1 MPQQRTLF
9 RRWRGAWRRWSLWT
23 LLVLLVISMLATM
36 VWLAGR
42 YEASQVQSRLERD
55 TADAVSD
62 IRVALTRNLQSL
74 QALHAGDPGQLAWE
88 VDASELLRNRRELV
102 RIEWRDTSLRVR
114 THAQSPY
121 RPVAWDARLREGN
134 QSDAAIACANARRLS
149 SPAYSSS
156 YFQPHGDGLGSE
168 MMELCLPLS
177 SGGRSTGFLVATY
190 ALQDVLINLVAH
202 NLTRSQEASFTEADG
217 TRLAV
222 LGAARRGSRMFTATH
237 LLDLPGSTLVL
248 RMDTWHSAPS
258 LFPNVLTALVTAMSI
273 ALVTVM
279 VVLVRDNR
287 RRLRAERDLADALAF
302 RKAMEDSLVT
312 GLRARDLEGR
322 ITYVNPAFCA
332 MVGFSAPELLGQSVT
347 APYWPPERVEEY
359 RQRQAI
365 RFAGTMPPREGFE
378 SEFMRKDGTRFPV
391 LIIEAPLINAQG
403 LHTGWMSAFLD
414 ISEQRRVEELSR
426 ASQERL
432 QATARLATVGEMASL
447 LSHELN
453 QPLAAISSYATGSIN
468 LLEAPAPQAGS
479 PAGAAP
485 NAEQLQDVR
494 MAMQHIAR
502 QAERAGKVIKSVHD
516 FVRRRDQAREAVQA
530 RQLLDAILPLVS
542 LQARKLAVRVN
553 TTVEPNLPPVLCDRT
568 MVEQVLLNL
577 ARNAM
582 QAMDDPAIPTRVLD
596 IRVRRAA
603 SNQHSGWIEFAVTDL
618 GTGIAADVAKK
629 LFTPFFTTRAEGM
642 GLGLSMCRTV
652 IEQHGG
658 FLGFAPHEPRG
669 TVFTFTLPVPQPSPD
684 T

>member
-1 MPQQRTLF
+1 MTTISRRTPLQ
-9 RRWRGAWRRWSLWT
+9 RWRSAWRRWSLWAA
-23 LLVLLVISMLATM
+23 LVLLVVSMLATL
-36 VWLAGR
+36 VWLAGL
-42 YEASQVQSRLERD
+42 YEASQVQSRVERD
-55 TADAVSD
+55 AADAVSD
-62 IRVALTRNLQSL
+62 IRAALTRNLQTL
-74 QALHAGDPGQLAWE
+74 QALQALQAEHPAHPAWE
-88 VDASELLRNRRELV
+88 TGASGVLRQNRELV
-102 RIEWRDTSLRVR
+102 RIELRDTRLRVLAQ
-114 THAQSPY
+114 AQSPY
-121 RPVAWDARLREGN
+121 RPLAWELHPREGGESN
-134 QSDAAIACANARRLS
+134 AAIACTSARRLG
-149 SPAYSSS
+149 SPVYSTS
-156 YFQPHGDGLGSE
+156 YFLPHGDGLGSE
-168 MMELCLPLS
+168 MMELCLPLTT
-177 SGGRSTGFLVATY
+177 SGQPTGFLVATY
-190 ALQDVLINLVAH
+190 SLPDILTNLVAH
-202 NLTRSQEASFTEADG
+202 NLTRSQEASFTEVDG

-222 LGAARRGSRMFTATH
+222 LGAARRGTRMFTAQQ

-248 RMDTWHSAPS
+248 RMDTWHAAPS

-287 RRLRAERDLADALAF
+287 RRLQAERDLADALAF

-322 ITYVNPAFCA
+322 ISYVNPAFCE
-332 MVGFSAPELLGQSVT
+332 MVGFSAQELMGQSDT

-359 RQRQAI
+359 RQRQAT
-365 RFAGTMPPREGFE
+365 RFAGQMPPRAGFE

-391 LIIEAPLINAQG
+391 LIIEAPLIDAHGQQS
-403 LHTGWMSAFLD
+403 GWMSAFLD

-468 LLEAPAPQAGS
+468 LLEHSPSAPIPAP
-479 PAGAAP
+479 
-485 NAEQLQDVR
+485 EQLQDVR
-494 MAMQHIAR
+494 MAIQQIAR

-516 FVRRRDQAREAVQA
+516 FVRRRDQAREAVHAQ
-530 RQLLDAILPLVS
+530 QLLDAILPLIS
-542 LQARKLAVRVN
+542 LQARKLGVRVH
-553 TTVEPNLPPVLCDRT
+553 TAIEPDLPPALLDGT

-582 QAMDDPAIPTRVLD
+582 QAMDDPAVHTRVL
-596 IRVRRAA
+596 IISARRAA
-603 SNQHSGWIEFAVTDL
+603 SNKYSGWIEFKV
-618 GTGIAADVAKK
+618 ADVGIGISAEVADR
-629 LFTPFFTTRAEGM
+629 LFTPFFTTRIEGM

-658 FLGFAPHEPRG
+658 FLGFAANEPRG
-669 TVFTFTLPVPQPSPD
+669 TVFTFTLPVFTSP
-684 T
+684 TPA

>member
-1 MPQQRTLF
+1 MLTTL
-9 RRWRGAWRRWSLWT
+9 
-23 LLVLLVISMLATM
+23 

-42 YEASQVQSRLERD
+42 YETSQVQSRLERD
-55 TADAVSD
+55 TVDAVSD
-62 IRVALTRNLQSL
+62 IRTALTHNLQTL
-74 QALHAGDPGQLAWE
+74 QALPTDSPGQLAWE
-88 VDASELLRNRRELV
+88 IEASELLRNRRELV
-102 RIEWRDTSLRVR
+102 RIELRDANLKTR

-121 RPVAWDARLREGN
+121 RPVAWDMRWRNSGHSELT
-134 QSDAAIACANARRLS
+134 IACANARRLS

-168 MMELCLPLS
+168 MMELCVPMAA
-177 SGGRSTGFLVATY
+177 GGRTTGFLVATY
-190 ALQDVLINLVAH
+190 SLQDILINLVAH

-222 LGAARRGSRMFTATH
+222 LGAVRRGTRVFTAQH
-237 LLDLPGSTLVL
+237 LLNLPGSTLVL
-248 RMDTWHSAPS
+248 RMDGWHSAPN

-312 GLRARDLEGR
+312 GLRARDLQGR

-332 MVGFSAPELLGQSVT
+332 MVGFSAPELLGQSVS
-347 APYWPPERVEEY
+347 APYWPPELVDEY
-359 RQRQAI
+359 RERQEV
-365 RFAGTMPPREGFE
+365 RLSGQLVPPREGFE
-378 SEFMRKDGTRFPV
+378 SIFMRKDGTRFPV

-403 LHTGWMSAFLD
+403 QHTGWMSAFLD
-414 ISEQRRVEELSR
+414 ISEQRRVEEISR

-453 QPLAAISSYATGSIN
+453 QPLAAISSYANGSLN
-468 LLEAPAPQAGS
+468 LLEHAT
-479 PAGAAP
+479 
-485 NAEQLQDVR
+485 AEGTTEPEALQDVR
-494 MAMQHIAR
+494 MAMQQIAR
-502 QAERAGKVIKSVHD
+502 QAERAGRVIKSVHD
-516 FVRRRDQAREAVQA
+516 FVRRRDRVRESVQA
-530 RQLLDAILPLVS
+530 QQLLDAILPLIK
-542 LQARKLAVRVN
+542 LQARKLGVRVL
-553 TTVEPNLPPVLCDRT
+553 TSVEPGLAPALCDRT

-582 QAMDDPAIPTRVLD
+582 QAMDDPSVRTRVLD

-603 SNQHSGWIEFAVTDL
+603 SNKQSGWIEFTVADV
-618 GTGIAADVAKK
+618 GTGIAAEVEEK
-629 LFTPFFTTRAEGM
+629 LFTPFFTTRTEGM

-658 FLGFAPHEPRG
+658 FLGYAPNVPRG
-669 TVFTFTLPVPQPSPD
+669 TVLTFTLPVSLPD
-684 T
+684 SEP